1 MTLDDIPGGSLC
13 VIDTNVLLYAEHGAS
28 GQAQRLLR
36 RCALGE
42 LTGVLPEPV
51 WLEVTH
57 KLMLAEAMMIGLVAG
72 GNPAARLAEKP
83 DAVRALS
90 LYRAK
95 VKALVDMGLGFEA
108 CTLPDL
114 TDAAFGLQQ
123 KYGLL
128 TNDSLVLA
136 VAIRREAD
144 AIVSTDKG
152 FQSIKEIPVYRPTDF
167 RI

>member
-1 MTLDDIPGGSLC
+1 M
-13 VIDTNVLLYAEHGAS
+13 
-28 GQAQRLLR
+28 
-36 RCALGE
+36 
-42 LTGVLPEPV
+42 
-51 WLEVTH
+51 
-57 KLMLAEAMMIGLVAG
+57 KGLVAG

-95 VKALVDMGLGFEA
+95 VKALVDMGLGFEP
-108 CTLPDL
+108 CTLSDL